1 MCEFCHKH
9 GEGEKWYLQAQ
20 NYSEDLLSDVRRRK
34 MIHDFFSHPDE
45 IKLGLSKMNDF
56 HKIPAFAKAILTPYM
71 VNRAKKV
78 HFGQVIPIE
87 EVERIFE
94 FVNSVIRLPC
104 ICRQSITGTEQRYCY
119 GVSMVPQEQSQ
130 MRKIIESIDADY
142 LNGPNT
148 KGFENLTK
156 EETLTNFRELEKKGL
171 CHTVWIFNAPFI
183 GGICNCDRSDCGAM
197 QMTINNSFP
206 VMFRAEYVAEVN
218 PELCSGCKQCMRACQ
233 FGAIGYSIT
242 HEKVYIDQ
250 RHCYGCGVCRANC
263 TKNAIKLNDRS
274 KVPVAANLW

>member
-71 VNRAKKV
+71 VNRAKRV

-87 EVERIFE
+87 EVEGIFE

-218 PELCSGCKQCMRACQ
+218 PELCSVNNVCVLASSVLSVTASPMKRCISTSGIVTDVACA
-233 FGAIGYSIT
+233 GPTALRT
-242 HEKVYIDQ
+242 
-250 RHCYGCGVCRANC
+250 
-263 TKNAIKLNDRS
+263 
-274 KVPVAANLW
+274 P